1 MKKDYSTISLASTI
15 ANATTGSFDLRKV
28 TTELYDQGQPKLTV
42 TPSLSKTQVN
52 AGDYFDLTLT
62 YTNVLAEE
70 ELDIFFEGSNS
81 GDFNL
86 INIINPNGEYRES
99 RDVNDQWVGT
109 NSPVGLA
116 TIAQAHKGVTGTST
130 LRIGITTN
138 PPSGS
143 WNVPQTINMN
153 FPILGI
159 STSIELTTVGISSTP
174 T

>member
-1 MKKDYSTISLASTI
+1 MASTI
-15 ANATTGSFDLRKV
+15 GISTDLPFDLRRV
-28 TTELYDQGQPKLTV
+28 TTELYDQGEPKLTV
-42 TPSLSKTQVN
+42 TESLSKTSVN

-62 YTNVLAEE
+62 YTNALVEE
-70 ELDIFFEGSNS
+70 EIDIFFEGSDRL
-81 GDFNL
+81 DFNL

-99 RDVNDQWVGT
+99 RDVIDQWVGT
-109 NSPVGLA
+109 NSPVGII

-143 WNVPQTINMN
+143 WDVPQTINMN
-153 FPILGI
+153 LPILGI
-159 STSIELTTVGISSTP
+159 TTSIVLTTTGISSTP